1 MSYTLL
7 RGAFVIRYPDLPR
20 GGPEPDGDTIKFRPD
35 SPALVE
41 VLPRISGRAPK
52 INARGISVRL
62 EAIDALETHFGE
74 THQELFGANAARDAL
89 LAQLGFTGVTFW
101 PDLPNKV
108 EAADQDFVR
117 GHVLSNGIDA
127 NGRMIGFVYP
137 GDPAEPD
144 GSSVFVDDDRVDT
157 SVNALLLSAGQAY
170 PAFYGTLPA
179 SLRDHLAGMSRAARA
194 TEPPRG
200 LWPRSTADPNGPATI
215 ADLAALEELV
225 MWPKLFRRI
234 VPYLASGFTDFDD
247 FDAWL
252 RADPVDRDDAL
263 FLLDRLEPGNMHD
276 VIRAAGAEIQLT
288 LWPEDF
294 IISPDPAPPGTPI
307 RPRPFAPGD
316 LLIVAALPDPIGTD
330 QGRESITILNATS
343 APIDL
348 SGSQLIDA
356 AQNRHSL
363 AGTLAGGAV
372 LQVQLDNRLQL
383 GNRGDALL
391 LVDSNGV
398 TVDHVTYEERE
409 VRPGRTICFGR

>member
-7 RGAFVIRYPDLPR
+7 RGVFVIRYPDLPR

-35 SPALVE
+35 SPVLVE
-41 VLPRISGRAPK
+41 ALPRISGRAPK

-74 THQELFGANAARDAL
+74 THQELLGANAARDAL
-89 LAQLGFTGVTFW
+89 LAQLGFTGVRFW

-144 GSSVFVDDDRVDT
+144 GSSVFVDNDRVDT
-157 SVNALLLSAGQAY
+157 SVNALLLSAGHAY

-179 SLRDHLAGMSRAARA
+179 SLRNHLADMSRAARA
-194 TEPPRG
+194 AEPPQG
-200 LWPRSTADPNGPATI
+200 LWPRSTADPNGPAAI

-225 MWPKLFRRI
+225 IWPKLFRRI
-234 VPYLASGFTDFDD
+234 VPYLAAGFTDFDG

-276 VIRAAGAEIQLT
+276 VIRGAGAEIQLT

-294 IISPDPAPPGTPI
+294 IISPDPAPPGTPA
-307 RPRPFAPGD
+307 RPPRLAPGD
-316 LLIVAALPDPIGTD
+316 MLIVPALPDPVGAD
-330 QGRESITILNATS
+330 QGRESVTILNTTP

-348 SGSQLIDA
+348 SGWQLIDA

-363 AGTLAGGAV
+363 AGILAGGAV
-372 LQVQLDNRLQL
+372 LQVQLDNHLQL
-383 GNRGDALL
+383 GNQGDALL
-391 LVDSNGV
+391 LVDTNGA
-398 TVDHVTYEERE
+398 TVDQVRYEERE